1 MEPSVLVIG
10 AGMAGLTAARALV
23 DQGVDVVVLD
33 KGRAVGGRMA
43 TRRWQGAVFDHGAQ
57 HFSARSEPFDQVV
70 SGLVERD
77 VARVWLRTPSWTHPE
92 RGVER
97 RYVGT
102 GGMRRV
108 PEALATGLAVGTGIR
123 VDALELGPG
132 RVTAIAGG
140 ERVITGSGVIV
151 TAPLPQ
157 SRQLLADSGCSLTA
171 DVKDLL
177 EAGYDATLAVMA
189 VLDRPSGLE
198 NGHLGSPDG
207 AVAWLADNQHKGTSE
222 TPALT
227 IHSSA
232 EFAAERLDDDQ
243 ESWAG
248 ELLAAARA
256 HHDGEVVGHLAHR
269 WLYSA
274 PRKTMTD
281 GAVALPAPA
290 PVVLAGEALAGARVE
305 GAFTSGG
312 VAAETML
319 SMLV

>member
-1 MEPSVLVIG
+1 MESSVLVIG

-23 DQGVDVVVLD
+23 DQGIDVIVLD

-43 TRRWQGAVFDHGAQ
+43 TRRRQGARFDHGAQ
-57 HFSARSEPFDQVV
+57 HFSARSDEFARVT
-70 SGLVERD
+70 SELVERN
-77 VARVWLRTPSWTHPE
+77 VAHVWMRTQSWTHPE
-92 RGVER
+92 RGVEE
-97 RYVGT
+97 RYVGA

-108 PEALATGLAVGTGIR
+108 PEALAEGLAVGTGVR

-140 ERVITGSGVIV
+140 ERVITGSGAIV

-157 SRQLLADSGCSLTA
+157 SHRLLADSGCALNA
-171 DVKDLL
+171 DLKDLL

-198 NGHLGSPDG
+198 DGHRAASDG
-207 AVAWLADNQHKGTSE
+207 AVAWLADNHHKGVSSE
-222 TPALT
+222 PALT
-227 IHSSA
+227 IHSSP
-232 EFAAERLDDDQ
+232 EFAADRLDDDP
-243 ESWAG
+243 ESWAR
-248 ELLAAARA
+248 ELLAAARP
-256 HHDGEVVGHLAHR
+256 HHDGEVVDHLAHR

-274 PRKTMTD
+274 PRATMTE
-281 GAVALPAPA
+281 GAVVLPAPA
-290 PVVLAGEALAGARVE
+290 PVVLAGEIFAGARVE